1 MPALSARPCRRA
13 CAARTQFPEGGGSSV
28 RLTDPV
34 RDETGIPKRV
44 TPGLEI
50 FFILSR
56 AQTRATWPAMG
67 REHGGDLSS
76 WTSILVVAGPAI
88 LQCGALHAGHHP
100 TPACLLVAR

>member
-50 FFILSR
+50 FLFYH
-56 AQTRATWPAMG
+56 
-67 REHGGDLSS
+67 EHKHVRPDPP
-76 WTSILVVAGPAI
+76 WVENMAG
-88 LQCGALHAGHHP
+88 
-100 TPACLLVAR
+100 T